1 MADHPWRC
9 IRAAMDSMNQRPS
22 KDLSERLENFAV
34 EIIRIG
40 QILDKTFIGR
50 KLSGQLISSLY
61 RKLLFAH
68 G

>member
-1 MADHPWRC
+1 
-9 IRAAMDSMNQRPS
+9 MDSMNQRPS

-61 RKLLFAH
+61 RKLLFGH